1 MVPKYPGTW
10 WKREVARGASCLR
23 AQAQFD
29 CAQRSSRCSRS
40 PPPPHDEPP
49 PTMRPQLLLFVAV
62 CATLLLVFES
72 SFILDPEVHQRAAA
86 ADAGGDKRAA
96 ALRVLF
102 VVLFCS
108 PLLLGVLLVLLAAHP
123 SSTSLRRAMS
133 FFARHNALTASPMR
147 ALPMVHLMPRC
158 GLIMGIPH
166 CAAMLST
173 EAELEEAASRAVP
186 LPPWQVRGPPLAAA
200 TRPACHTSSHPLLL
214 RRSRSTR
221 SR

>member
-1 MVPKYPGTW
+1 
-10 WKREVARGASCLR
+10 
-23 AQAQFD
+23 
-29 CAQRSSRCSRS
+29 
-40 PPPPHDEPP
+40 
-49 PTMRPQLLLFVAV
+49 MRPQLLLFVAV

-96 ALRVLF
+96 ALF

-173 EAELEEAASRAVP
+173 EAELEASRAVP

>member
-1 MVPKYPGTW
+1 
-10 WKREVARGASCLR
+10 
-23 AQAQFD
+23 
-29 CAQRSSRCSRS
+29 
-40 PPPPHDEPP
+40 
-49 PTMRPQLLLFVAV
+49 MRPQLLLFFAV

-86 ADAGGDKRAA
+86 TDAGDNRAA

-133 FFARHNALTASPMR
+133 FFARHNALTASPTR

-173 EAELEEAASRAVP
+173 EAELEASRAVP

>member
-1 MVPKYPGTW
+1 
-10 WKREVARGASCLR
+10 
-23 AQAQFD
+23 
-29 CAQRSSRCSRS
+29 
-40 PPPPHDEPP
+40 
-49 PTMRPQLLLFVAV
+49 MRPQLLLFVAV

-133 FFARHNALTASPMR
+133 FFARHTALTARPMR

-166 CAAMLST
+166 CAALLST
-173 EAELEEAASRAVP
+173 AAALEASRAVP

>member
-1 MVPKYPGTW
+1 MTW
-10 WKREVARGASCLR
+10 TQKLAEVCAPLR
-23 AQAQFD
+23 
-29 CAQRSSRCSRS
+29 
-40 PPPPHDEPP
+40 
-49 PTMRPQLLLFVAV
+49 LLFVAV

-86 ADAGGDKRAA
+86 
-96 ALRVLF
+96 LF

-158 GLIMGIPH
+158 GLIMGLPH

-173 EAELEEAASRAVP
+173 EAELEASRAVP
-186 LPPWQVRGPPLAAA
+186 LPPWQGRGPPLAAA

>member
-1 MVPKYPGTW
+1 
-10 WKREVARGASCLR
+10 
-23 AQAQFD
+23 
-29 CAQRSSRCSRS
+29 
-40 PPPPHDEPP
+40 
-49 PTMRPQLLLFVAV
+49 MRPQLLLFVAV

-96 ALRVLF
+96 ALF

-133 FFARHNALTASPMR
+133 FFARHNALTASPTR

-173 EAELEEAASRAVP
+173 EAELEASRAVP
-186 LPPWQVRGPPLAAA
+186 LPPWQVHGPPLAAA

>member
-1 MVPKYPGTW
+1 
-10 WKREVARGASCLR
+10 
-23 AQAQFD
+23 
-29 CAQRSSRCSRS
+29 
-40 PPPPHDEPP
+40 
-49 PTMRPQLLLFVAV
+49 MRPQLLLFVAV

-86 ADAGGDKRAA
+86 ADAGGGKRAA

-133 FFARHNALTASPMR
+133 FFARHNALTASPTR

-173 EAELEEAASRAVP
+173 EAELEEACRSVP
-186 LPPWQVRGPPLAAA
+186 LPPWQVHAATPPLAAA

>member
-86 ADAGGDKRAA
+86 ADAGGQRAA

-133 FFARHNALTASPMR
+133 FFARHNALTASPTR

-186 LPPWQVRGPPLAAA
+186 LPPWQVHGPPLAAA

>member
-1 MVPKYPGTW
+1 
-10 WKREVARGASCLR
+10 
-23 AQAQFD
+23 
-29 CAQRSSRCSRS
+29 
-40 PPPPHDEPP
+40 
-49 PTMRPQLLLFVAV
+49 MRPQLLLFVAV

-86 ADAGGDKRAA
+86 ADAGGGKRAA

-133 FFARHNALTASPMR
+133 FFARHNALTASPTR

-173 EAELEEAASRAVP
+173 EAEREEAASRAVP
-186 LPPWQVRGPPLAAA
+186 LPPWQVHGPPLAAA

>member
-1 MVPKYPGTW
+1 M
-10 WKREVARGASCLR
+10 
-23 AQAQFD
+23 
-29 CAQRSSRCSRS
+29 
-40 PPPPHDEPP
+40 
-49 PTMRPQLLLFVAV
+49 
-62 CATLLLVFES
+62 
-72 SFILDPEVHQRAAA
+72 FILDPGVHQPRRP
-86 ADAGGDKRAA
+86 DAGGAKRAA

-186 LPPWQVRGPPLAAA
+186 LPPWQVRVRGPPLAAA

>member
-1 MVPKYPGTW
+1 
-10 WKREVARGASCLR
+10 
-23 AQAQFD
+23 
-29 CAQRSSRCSRS
+29 
-40 PPPPHDEPP
+40 
-49 PTMRPQLLLFVAV
+49 MRPQLLLFVAV

-86 ADAGGDKRAA
+86 ADAGGAKRAA

-123 SSTSLRRAMS
+123 SSTSLRRAVS

-186 LPPWQVRGPPLAAA
+186 LPPWQVHGPPLAAA

>member
-1 MVPKYPGTW
+1 
-10 WKREVARGASCLR
+10 
-23 AQAQFD
+23 
-29 CAQRSSRCSRS
+29 
-40 PPPPHDEPP
+40 
-49 PTMRPQLLLFVAV
+49 MRPQLLLFVAV

-86 ADAGGDKRAA
+86 ADAGGAKRAA
-96 ALRVLF
+96 ALR
-102 VVLFCS
+102 VLFCS

-173 EAELEEAASRAVP
+173 EAELEASRAVP